1 MTTGSLLET
10 IRGIVRD
17 EVGRVRT
24 AEVAVVQDQQPHA
37 SDGDSDNYACTVVLR
52 DSGLVLERVPV
63 ATGRIGAV
71 SIPAVGDMVLVQFLG
86 GDLNAPVVTGRLYND
101 EDRPPVNDDGQAI
114 VHLPLGAGDS
124 DAVHLELHS
133 GDRREIVVKLGT
145 GLELHLRDD
154 DPGLELDVNG
164 NAKVKVAQDGA
175 VTVESQG
182 DVSIKGNQVTIEAQS
197 QLTLKGST
205 VNIN

>member
-1 MTTGSLLET
+1 VTAGSLLET

-101 EDRPPVNDDGQAI
+101 EDRPPVNDDGQGI
-114 VHLPLGAGDS
+114 VHLPLGSGDS

-133 GDRREIVVKLGT
+133 GDRREIVVKLGS

-164 NAKVKVAQDGA
+164 NAKVRIAQDGA

>member
-1 MTTGSLLET
+1 VTTGSLLET